1 MSLNTPLKN
10 ARGLGSAR
18 EGVAH
23 WWGQRM
29 SAVALIPLGVWFMFS
44 LVRIAMGGDHALLT
58 QWLGS
63 PLNASLTTV
72 MIAVLFYHSQL
83 GIQVVIEDYVHTE
96 WLKIGSLIL
105 QKFAHILLAVAAI
118 FAVLKI
124 AFGG

>member
-1 MSLNTPLKN
+1 MSLKTPLKN
-10 ARGLGSAR
+10 ARGLGSAK

-29 SAVALIPLGVWFMFS
+29 SAVALVPLGVWFMFS
-44 LVRIAMGGDHALLT
+44 LVRVAMGGDHALLMH
-58 QWLGS
+58 WLGS

-96 WLKIGSLIL
+96 WLKIGSLVL
-105 QKFAHILLAVAAI
+105 QKFAHALLAVAAI

>member
-29 SAVALIPLGVWFMFS
+29 SAVALVPLGVWFMFS

-105 QKFAHILLAVAAI
+105 QKFAHTLLAVAAI

>member
-1 MSLNTPLKN
+1 MSLKTPLKN

-18 EGVAH
+18 DGVGH
-23 WWGQRM
+23 WWGQRL
-29 SAVALIPLGVWFMFS
+29 SALALVPLSVWFMFS
-44 LVRIAMGGDHALLT
+44 LVGLAGGDHGALVH
-58 QWLGS
+58 WLGS

-72 MIAVLFYHSQL
+72 MVATLFYHSQL

-96 WLKIGSLIL
+96 WLKIATLIL
-105 QKFAHILLAVAAI
+105 QTFAHALLAVAAI